1 MSNLP
6 MVTNDFRALC
16 AKVIAYY
23 EGQGE
28 YNFMN
33 LNSNDRDNAAFD
45 AWVNLSDEIKSAL
58 AATANDRLISAKLAL
73 APVSVSEEP
82 WKREGW
88 CDADGKCWF
97 GAPQIGSLRAMW
109 VLGPPGE
116 LASHRTHSLPHWAI
130 PLVKDDQP

>member
-1 MSNLP
+1 MSEPKELLMSNLP

-58 AATANDRLISAKLAL
+58 AATANDRLISAKLAVAQPPPAL
-73 APVSVSEEP
+73 EPVAWCQSDDFNDAAK
-82 WKREGW
+82 KRQSFSGW
-88 CDADGKCWF
+88 REKWHDCDMALYIYPVTIK
-97 GAPQIGSLRAMW
+97 
-109 VLGPPGE
+109 E
-116 LASHRTHSLPHWAI
+116 
-130 PLVKDDQP
+130 DQL